1 MERGRA
7 DDCKAT
13 KVPQTRQLEKDRRRC
28 VCQGWALPY
37 RSGMRHHLWC
47 LLIYVRFMWLF
58 CGLKNHGLFVRTC
71 QEGLLAGQVR
81 LFPVFVTC
89 SKYVQIYVFPVE
101 LSKLADGPVEATS
114 EKLKVKSY
122 FREKFRCSRI
132 MVDGK
137 RKV

>member
-1 MERGRA
+1 
-7 DDCKAT
+7 
-13 KVPQTRQLEKDRRRC
+13 
-28 VCQGWALPY
+28 
-37 RSGMRHHLWC
+37 
-47 LLIYVRFMWLF
+47 MWLF

-101 LSKLADGPVEATS
+101 LSKLSKLAHSPVEAIT
-114 EKLKVKSY
+114 EELKVKSH

-132 MVDGK
+132 MVDG
-137 RKV
+137 

>member
-1 MERGRA
+1 
-7 DDCKAT
+7 
-13 KVPQTRQLEKDRRRC
+13 
-28 VCQGWALPY
+28 
-37 RSGMRHHLWC
+37 
-47 LLIYVRFMWLF
+47 MWLF

>member
-1 MERGRA
+1 MHV
-7 DDCKAT
+7 DLCSFYMPVLWT
-13 KVPQTRQLEKDRRRC
+13 EKTCVVRSYLPRRC
-28 VCQGWALPY
+28 ARWPSAALP
-37 RSGMRHHLWC
+37 S
-47 LLIYVRFMWLF
+47 V
-58 CGLKNHGLFVRTC
+58 
-71 QEGLLAGQVR
+71 
-81 LFPVFVTC
+81 VTC
-89 SKYVQIYVFPVE
+89 SKYVLIYVFPVE